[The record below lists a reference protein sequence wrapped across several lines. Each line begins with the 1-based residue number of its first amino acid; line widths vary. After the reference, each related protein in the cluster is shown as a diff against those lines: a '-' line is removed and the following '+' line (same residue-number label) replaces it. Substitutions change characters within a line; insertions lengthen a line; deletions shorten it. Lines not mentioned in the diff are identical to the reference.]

1 MMINFKPKLYSLITN
16 VIILFFILLATFG
29 RTFSGVYLYSF
40 RLGEIVTLVGLLV
53 FIYTFFENISK
64 YFKSKQYSSMVLVH
78 TFLVITFVLFIVSDF
93 KNLYNPYV
101 YKSSNYIWTI
111 SYIYVGIFIK
121 KYSKLGFVHL
131 TLLNIFLLF
140 SYFISVISYPEAIIS
155 FFIENSDK
163 FDFLKA
169 HMHVIFLILVTFL
182 NLKYLKAS
190 KINFYYFLILS
201 SIFFPLLIFKSRG
214 AFLGYL
220 IYFCIYIFLNTSF
233 LKKEFLQLFF
243 TVLISIFT
251 FVQSSIYVSGSN
263 LTLQESD
270 QVLSILIE
278 NKETYNTFFSFYIEN
293 GRLYSEDGNINWR
306 LQIWQDVSN
315 DSYGLNNIITGYGF
329 TDIIPAMTNPSRSG
343 LDGLNENVH
352 NYFINIFA
360 RGGLLH
366 LVTILFLYG
375 IIFKSL
381 QLKIPT
387 LKTLALIIPI
397 LCVSF
402 FDSSMENPHFPALF
416 YLLIGFIQEKINY
429 NKLNK

>member
-1 MMINFKPKLYSLITN
+1 MIIKFTPKLYSLIIN
-16 VIILFFILLATFG
+16 VIIFFFIFLATFG
-29 RTFSGVYLYSF
+29 RTFSGVYLYSV

-53 FIYTFFENISK
+53 FVYTFLQNINK
-64 YFKSKQYSSMVLVH
+64 YFKTKQYSTMVLVH

-111 SYIYVGIFIK
+111 SYIYVGVFIK
-121 KYSKLGFVHL
+121 KYSKLRFVHL
-131 TLLNIFLLF
+131 SLLNIFLLF
-140 SYFISVISYPEAIIS
+140 SYFISVISYPEIIIS
-155 FFIENSDK
+155 FFNENSDK

-169 HMHVIFLILVTFL
+169 HMHVIFLMLVTFL

-190 KINFYYFLILS
+190 KNNFYYFLLLN

-220 IYFCIYIFLNTSF
+220 IYFCIYIFMNTSF
-233 LKKEFLQLFF
+233 LKKDFLQLFF
-243 TVLISIFT
+243 IILISIFM

-278 NKETYNTFFSFYIEN
+278 NKETYNTFFTFYSEN

-306 LQIWQDVSN
+306 LQIWQDVIN

-329 TDIIPAMTNPSRSG
+329 TDTIPAMTNPSRSG

-366 LVTILFLYG
+366 LFTIFFLYG

-387 LKTLALIIPI
+387 LKALALIIPI

>member
-1 MMINFKPKLYSLITN
+1 MMINFTPKLYSLITN
-16 VIILFFILLATFG
+16 VIILFFIFLATFG
-29 RTFSGVYLYSF
+29 RTFSGVYLYSI

-53 FIYTFFENISK
+53 FIYTFFENINQ
-64 YFKSKQYSSMVLVH
+64 YFKTKQYSSMVLVH

-140 SYFISVISYPEAIIS
+140 SYFISVINYPEAIIS

-243 TVLISIFT
+243 TVLISIFM

-366 LVTILFLYG
+366 LITILFLYG

-381 QLKIPT
+381 QLKIST
-387 LKTLALIIPI
+387 LKALALIIPI

>member
-1 MMINFKPKLYSLITN
+1 
-16 VIILFFILLATFG
+16 
-29 RTFSGVYLYSF
+29 
-40 RLGEIVTLVGLLV
+40 
-53 FIYTFFENISK
+53 
-64 YFKSKQYSSMVLVH
+64 MVLVH

-111 SYIYVGIFIK
+111 SYIYVGVFIK
-121 KYSKLGFVHL
+121 KYSKLRFVHL
-131 TLLNIFLLF
+131 SLLNIFLLF
-140 SYFISVISYPEAIIS
+140 SYFISVISYPEIIIS
-155 FFIENSDK
+155 FFNENSDK

-169 HMHVIFLILVTFL
+169 HMHVIFLMLVTFL

-190 KINFYYFLILS
+190 KNNFYYFLLLN

-220 IYFCIYIFLNTSF
+220 IYFCIYIFMNTSF
-233 LKKEFLQLFF
+233 LKKDFLQLFF
-243 TVLISIFT
+243 IILISIFM

-278 NKETYNTFFSFYIEN
+278 NKETYNTFFTFYSEN

-306 LQIWQDVSN
+306 LQIWQDVIN

-329 TDIIPAMTNPSRSG
+329 TDTIPAMTNPSRSG

-366 LVTILFLYG
+366 LFTIFFLYG

-387 LKTLALIIPI
+387 LKALALIIPI

>member
-1 MMINFKPKLYSLITN
+1 MMINFTPKLYSLITN

-121 KYSKLGFVHL
+121 KYSKLGFVHI

-293 GRLYSEDGNINWR
+293 GRLNSEDGNINWR
-306 LQIWQDVSN
+306 LQIWQDVAN

-329 TDIIPAMTNPSRSG
+329 TDTIPAMTNPSRSG

-366 LVTILFLYG
+366 LITILFLYG

>member
-1 MMINFKPKLYSLITN
+1 M
-16 VIILFFILLATFG
+16 
-29 RTFSGVYLYSF
+29 
-40 RLGEIVTLVGLLV
+40 
-53 FIYTFFENISK
+53 
-64 YFKSKQYSSMVLVH
+64 
-78 TFLVITFVLFIVSDF
+78 
-93 KNLYNPYV
+93 
-101 YKSSNYIWTI
+101 
-111 SYIYVGIFIK
+111 
-121 KYSKLGFVHL
+121 
-131 TLLNIFLLF
+131 
-140 SYFISVISYPEAIIS
+140 
-155 FFIENSDK
+155 
-163 FDFLKA
+163 
-169 HMHVIFLILVTFL
+169 
-182 NLKYLKAS
+182 
-190 KINFYYFLILS
+190 
-201 SIFFPLLIFKSRG
+201 
-214 AFLGYL
+214 
-220 IYFCIYIFLNTSF
+220 NTSF
-233 LKKEFLQLFF
+233 LKKDFLQLFF
-243 TVLISIFT
+243 IILISIFM

-278 NKETYNTFFSFYIEN
+278 NKETYNTFFTFYSEN

-306 LQIWQDVSN
+306 LQIWQDVIN

-329 TDIIPAMTNPSRSG
+329 TDTIPAMTNPSRSG

-366 LVTILFLYG
+366 LFTIFFLYG

-387 LKTLALIIPI
+387 LKALALIIPI